1 MSNISRAWQALR
13 DMPRTG
19 PIPNAARSAARLPS
33 SGADGLRSVVRTD
46 IAADESLA
54 PGLKRAVDDPAT
66 PEVDSIHGRD
76 LPELAAARGF
86 GSSSATDPRRPLR
99 TGTWNVAGL
108 QTIRSHGMWD
118 YSPRDVDYFAKV
130 LNSVHPPPDVLLF
143 QEGQV
148 SRAFNEMSVG
158 RARSDLRE
166 LAKSL
171 GYPHIHETV
180 ISRSH
185 MSADQDLS
193 MAIMSKLP
201 FEQTWARRIPDPDL
215 PLTLFGEPVDPLPR
229 YVQGATVSGITVVN
243 AFPIPLGVLGHDY
256 ETSGGAQHATE
267 IAETLRSMIKGPTVI
282 GGDINTARP
291 EVVYKDHFDDMGLS
305 AALPPGTKTV
315 PGWDGSPD
323 QVYSTREF
331 ATVDS
336 LVVPTRTDHHLILT
350 DLAVTDPDLLEA
362 LSRTRQAQP

>member
-1 MSNISRAWQALR
+1 M
-13 DMPRTG
+13 RTET
-19 PIPNAARSAARLPS
+19 A
-33 SGADGLRSVVRTD
+33 V
-46 IAADESLA
+46 DESLA
-54 PGLKRAVDDPAT
+54 TGLERAADDSTTSRVESPQAR
-66 PEVDSIHGRD
+66 E

-86 GSSSATDPRRPLR
+86 GSSSAADPRRPLR

-118 YSPRDVDYFAKV
+118 YNPRDIDYFAEV

-166 LAKSL
+166 LAESL

-193 MAIMSKLP
+193 MAIMSNLP

-215 PLTLFGEPVDPLPR
+215 PLTLFGKPVDPLPR

-256 ETSGGAQHATE
+256 ETSEGAQHAAQV
-267 IAETLRSMIKGPTVI
+267 AETLRSMIKGPTVI
-282 GGDINTARP
+282 GGDINTSRP

-331 ATVDS
+331 TTVDS

-350 DLAVTDPDLLEA
+350 DLAVTDPDVLEA